1 MSSTQEQQSTL
12 PGERKNAIKMAGTHI
27 GLTTTKSNCFSK
39 IKKGQKLKKSKMKAD
54 ILNMDRYGSM
64 EMSNRQIMQHHYHR
78 RQLFHDGLDE
88 LHKGVKK
95 IKQIGLDI
103 NDELS
108 KQEVVMD
115 EIEEEM
121 NQNQKKIQSN
131 TKSVEWLSKT
141 STDTSCC
148 CIMSLLFLIIVYLL
162 YLNLS

>member
-1 MSSTQEQQSTL
+1 
-12 PGERKNAIKMAGTHI
+12 
-27 GLTTTKSNCFSK
+27 
-39 IKKGQKLKKSKMKAD
+39 MKAD

-64 EMSNRQIMQHHYHR
+64 EMSNRQIMQHHYQR
-78 RQLFHDGLDE
+78 RQHFYDGLDE
-88 LHKGVKK
+88 LHNGVKR
-95 IKQIGLDI
+95 IKQIGVEI

-115 EIEEEM
+115 EIGEEM

-131 TKSVEWLSKT
+131 TKRVEWLSKT

-148 CIMSLLFLIIVYLL
+148 CIMSFLLLIIVYLL